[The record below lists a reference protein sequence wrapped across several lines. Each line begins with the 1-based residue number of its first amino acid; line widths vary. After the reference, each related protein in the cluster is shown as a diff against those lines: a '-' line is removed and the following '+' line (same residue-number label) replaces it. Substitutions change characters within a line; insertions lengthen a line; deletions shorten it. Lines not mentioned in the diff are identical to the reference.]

1 MRAFPCNFFIQPAV
15 VLPMS
20 SKSIHHVEMRK
31 RILALEKQVAKLQAK
46 QQNYQGILE
55 NMELGILEVDLD
67 ERIVKA
73 YPKFCE
79 LLGYT
84 EEELM
89 GEKASEKLLDR
100 ELHDQMDKQTLARN
114 NGESGLYEVPVR
126 TKSGKAK
133 WLLISGVPVRN
144 AKGEIVG
151 SMGTHYDISER
162 KRDEEALML
171 AKDEAEKARQAEREF
186 LTKMSHE
193 IRTPMNAIMGMS
205 VLMSETGLDAD
216 QRKLLNGIQHGSAL
230 LQRMLD
236 GVMDLSKLEANKME
250 CRLEAAELAP
260 LFEAVVASF
269 EPLLQEKGV
278 SLSCSL
284 APELNGKFM
293 VDGPVLSRVLMN
305 IIGNAA
311 KFTAKG
317 AIEVSAQWN
326 QVGEGEDGR
335 LDVQV
340 KDSGVGIDASDVE
353 HIFGR
358 FKQASNRK
366 VEHGGTGLGLAIVKE
381 LCQLHGGDVSVE
393 STLGK
398 GSTFLFHFAAR
409 KVAFEKN
416 KAHREI
422 ADLRGIRI
430 LVAEDNEL
438 NLFFIRTLLKRWGCN
453 ATFASDGH
461 EAIEEWRSKPFD
473 VILMDIQMPNFNGLE
488 AAAVIRSEEREHDKA
503 HLPIVALSAFAFDH
517 DKKEALGVGMDDYLI
532 KPYTEEQLMNVLRKY
547 RPA

>member
-1 MRAFPCNFFIQPAV
+1 
-15 VLPMS
+15 MS
-20 SKSIHHVEMRK
+20 SKSIHHVEMRE

-55 NMELGILEVDLD
+55 NMELGILEVDLE

-84 EEELM
+84 EEELI
-89 GEKASEKLLDR
+89 GKKASEKLLDQ
-100 ELHDQMDKQTLARN
+100 ELHEQMDKQTLARN
-114 NGESGLYEVPVR
+114 KGESGLYEVPVR
-126 TKSGKAK
+126 TKLGEVK

-171 AKDEAEKARQAEREF
+171 AKIEAEKARQAEREF

-236 GVMDLSKLEANKME
+236 GVMDLSKLEANQME
-250 CRLEAAELAP
+250 CRLEAAELAL

-269 EPLLQEKGV
+269 EPLLKEKGV
-278 SLSCSL
+278 LLSCSL
-284 APELNGKFM
+284 APELNGRFM
-293 VDGPVLSRVLMN
+293 VDGPILSRVLTN
-305 IIGNAA
+305 LIGNAA

-317 AIEVSAQWN
+317 SIEVSAQWN
-326 QVGEGEDGR
+326 PNGEGKEGR

-340 KDSGVGIDASDVE
+340 KDSGVGIKASDTE

-381 LCQLHGGDVSVE
+381 LCQLHGGDVSVQ
-393 STLGK
+393 STLGR
-398 GSTFLFHFAAR
+398 GSTFSFHFAAR
-409 KVAFEKN
+409 KVAKEVN
-416 KAHREI
+416 KAHQEI
-422 ADLRGIRI
+422 ADLRGVRI
-430 LVAEDNEL
+430 LVAEDNAL
-438 NLFFIRTLLKRWGCN
+438 NLFFIQTLLKRWGCN
-453 ATFASDGH
+453 ATFVSDGH
-461 EAIEEWRSKPFD
+461 EAIEEWRSKTFD
-473 VILMDIQMPNFNGLE
+473 VILMDIQMPNCTGLE
-488 AAAVIRSEEREHDKA
+488 ATAVIRSEQKKNDKA

-517 DKKEALGVGMDDYLI
+517 DKEEALGVGMDDYLI
-532 KPYTEEQLMNVLRKY
+532 KPYTEEQLMNVLRRY
-547 RPA
+547 RPS